1 MKKLLYDMTM
11 TKKVLLSPAIG
22 IFFLVLLGLIVF
34 IGMNEQKK
42 VLDYVFEKGF
52 KVYEQ
57 NLEVSKELS
66 FIHANIYKCIVWKNA
81 GYDDAVVNKNLA
93 DQKILVEQVV
103 AKIESFLKESNGE
116 DQKYFKT
123 VLELVT
129 YYRDNIFNTAD
140 SITAGD
146 VGNASMIMG
155 MSDQWYQQFN
165 EKSEAYLKTLR
176 ENNQKLNQASSSR
189 FSTFITSTVI
199 VVVASLALLFA
210 ISIFIA
216 RVIVSPV
223 RNTIGILRD
232 ISEGEGDLT
241 VRLQVSSKDEIGD
254 LGEYFNRF
262 VEKIQGVIADVKKHS
277 GEINNI
283 AGQINTTAKNLSAGA
298 NEQSANVEENT
309 ASLEQIG
316 SMIAQNST
324 NAVTT
329 DEIAQ
334 KSARLAEEG
343 GKAVGETVEAM
354 TQISKKIG
362 LIEDIAYQTNLLA
375 LNAAI
380 EAARAGEHG
389 KGFAVVAG
397 EVRKLAEKSQVASQ
411 EIVKLAN
418 TSMAVAS
425 KAGDLLNEI
434 VPGIKR
440 TAGLVQE
447 ITVSSREQDS
457 GVNQINQ
464 SMNMLNEITQQTAAS
479 SGELAS
485 AADIL
490 YNNANRLIEQM
501 GYFKTGEE
509 EKAGIVSGHEQAA
522 KLIGA

>member
-1 MKKLLYDMTM
+1 
-11 TKKVLLSPAIG
+11 
-22 IFFLVLLGLIVF
+22 
-34 IGMNEQKK
+34 
-42 VLDYVFEKGF
+42 
-52 KVYEQ
+52 
-57 NLEVSKELS
+57 
-66 FIHANIYKCIVWKNA
+66 
-81 GYDDAVVNKNLA
+81 
-93 DQKILVEQVV
+93 
-103 AKIESFLKESNGE
+103 
-116 DQKYFKT
+116 
-123 VLELVT
+123 
-129 YYRDNIFNTAD
+129 
-140 SITAGD
+140 
-146 VGNASMIMG
+146 
-155 MSDQWYQQFN
+155 SDQWYQQFN
-165 EKSEAYLKTLR
+165 EKSEAYLKTLK
-176 ENNQKLNQASSSR
+176 ENNQKLNKASSSR

-501 GYFKTGEE
+501 GYFKTGDE